1 QHRCPAPAITAN
13 YFNFQPDTGYR
24 PASLASFRAIGH
36 ILGRID
42 SARIAET
49 MDTILVIDD
58 ERNIRTLVSRV
69 LAKDD
74 IEVHTAGTGKEGIE
88 LAEEL
93 SPDVALVDLRL
104 PDMDG
109 IQVVRELKAK
119 HPDSAV
125 IMITAF
131 GHIESAVSAIK
142 TGATDYLEKPFQHLE
157 KLRISVSRAL
167 DEVKA
172 RRE

>member
-1 QHRCPAPAITAN
+1 RTTDLMHR
-13 YFNFQPDTGYR
+13 QR
-24 PASLASFRAIGH
+24 
-36 ILGRID
+36 
-42 SARIAET
+42 
-49 MDTILVIDD
+49 
-58 ERNIRTLVSRV
+58 
-69 LAKDD
+69 
-74 IEVHTAGTGKEGIE
+74 
-88 LAEEL
+88 
-93 SPDVALVDLRL
+93 

-109 IQVVRELKAK
+109 IQVDREQKSK

-131 GHIESAVSAIK
+131 GHIESAVAAIK

-172 RRE
+172 RREITRLTKREEGKYRTDQLIGESDSTRRLRDIIGQLARSEAHTILIHGESGTGQAIVAKGLHSER